1 MDRCTV
7 RFLFITLFPEQIEQ
21 AAGHS
26 IIKRAVDAGLVE
38 VSCINPR
45 DFATDRHRTVDD
57 TPFGGG
63 AGMVLKPEPMVAA
76 IRMAKQQLPA
86 ARVIAMCPG
95 GRTLKQDIVEE
106 YARSGQDLILVC
118 GHYEGFDERI
128 FNWVD
133 EKLSIGDYVLTGGEL
148 PALIVMDAVA
158 RFIPGVLGKMASAVE
173 DSFSTGLLEYPQ
185 YTRPVEFEGLEVPEV
200 LRNGNHALINRWRRK
215 EALKA
220 TYLHRPDLLAELGK
234 EDVLLL
240 NEIKQEL
247 VGVGFKAEVKGQ
259 ILEMSLGY
267 SHDTHFMLPKEVTAT
282 AVTEKKGNPIVT
294 LKSMDKQLVGQV
306 AAKIR
311 SLRKPEPYKGKGIKF
326 VGEQLRRK
334 AGKSAGAK

>member
-1 MDRCTV
+1 MN
-7 RFLFITLFPEQIEQ
+7 FHILTLFPEMVM
-21 AAGHS
+21 GGLNTS
-26 IIKRAVDAGLVE
+26 ITGRAIDKGLISVE
-38 VSCINPR
+38 AINIR
-45 DFATDRHRTVDD
+45 DYSKDKHHHVDD
-57 TPFGGG
+57 APYGGG

-95 GRTLKQDIVEE
+95 GRTLKQEIVEE
-106 YARSGQDLILVC
+106 YAGSGQDLILVC

-185 YTRPVEFEGLEVPEV
+185 YTRPVEFEGLAVPEV

-220 TYLHRPDLLAELGK
+220 TYLRRPDLLSELGK
-234 EDVLLL
+234 EDALLL
-240 NEIKQEL
+240 KEIKQEL
-247 VGVGFKAEVKGQ
+247 AG
-259 ILEMSLGY
+259 
-267 SHDTHFMLPKEVTAT
+267 
-282 AVTEKKGNPIVT
+282 
-294 LKSMDKQLVGQV
+294 DKNG
-306 AAKIR
+306 
-311 SLRKPEPYKGKGIKF
+311 
-326 VGEQLRRK
+326 
-334 AGKSAGAK
+334 

>member
-1 MDRCTV
+1 MK
-7 RFLFITLFPEQIEQ
+7 FLFITLFPEQIEQ
-21 AAGHS
+21 AASHS
-26 IIKRAVDAGLVE
+26 IIKRAVEAGLLA

-45 DFATDRHRTVDD
+45 DFTVDKHRTVDD

-76 IRMAKQQLPA
+76 IRAAKQQLPE

-95 GRTLKQDIVEE
+95 GRTLKQNIVEE
-106 YARSGQDLILVC
+106 YAESGQDLILVC

-128 FNWVD
+128 FAWVD

-185 YTRPVEFEGLEVPEV
+185 YTRPVIFEGLEVPEV

-215 EALKA
+215 EAIKA
-220 TYLHRPDLLAELGK
+220 TWLQRPDLLDALDK
-234 EDVLLL
+234 SDARLLE
-240 NEIKQEL
+240 EIKQEL
-247 VGVGFKAEVKGQ
+247 AG
-259 ILEMSLGY
+259 
-267 SHDTHFMLPKEVTAT
+267 DTH
-282 AVTEKKGNPIVT
+282 G
-294 LKSMDKQLVGQV
+294 
-306 AAKIR
+306 
-311 SLRKPEPYKGKGIKF
+311 
-326 VGEQLRRK
+326 
-334 AGKSAGAK
+334 

>member
-1 MDRCTV
+1 MKID
-7 RFLFITLFPEQIEQ
+7 IMTLFPEMINAVMRE
-21 AAGHS
+21 S
-26 IIKRAVDAGLVE
+26 IIGRAQDKGLVE
-38 VSCINPR
+38 VKATNIR
-45 DFATDRHRTVDD
+45 DYALDKHHKADD
-57 TPFGGG
+57 APYGGG
-63 AGMVLKPEPMVAA
+63 RGQVMLAEPLYLCHEALSGGEHVHTVFLSAQGA
-76 IRMAKQQLPA
+76 PFNQEKARELLAKEQF
-86 ARVIAMCPG
+86 
-95 GRTLKQDIVEE
+95 
-106 YARSGQDLILVC
+106 ILVC

-185 YTRPVEFEGLEVPEV
+185 YTRPVEFEELEVPEV

-247 VGVGFKAEVKGQ
+247 
-259 ILEMSLGY
+259 
-267 SHDTHFMLPKEVTAT
+267 
-282 AVTEKKGNPIVT
+282 
-294 LKSMDKQLVGQV
+294 
-306 AAKIR
+306 
-311 SLRKPEPYKGKGIKF
+311 
-326 VGEQLRRK
+326 
-334 AGKSAGAK
+334 AGDNNG

>member
-1 MDRCTV
+1 MGWHIN
-7 RFLFITLFPEQIEQ
+7 LLTLFPDMFPGFLGQSLAGRALERGDWSYKAVQI
-21 AAGHS
+21 
-26 IIKRAVDAGLVE
+26 
-38 VSCINPR
+38 R
-45 DFATDRHRTVDD
+45 DFGEGKHQTVDD

-247 VGVGFKAEVKGQ
+247 
-259 ILEMSLGY
+259 
-267 SHDTHFMLPKEVTAT
+267 
-282 AVTEKKGNPIVT
+282 
-294 LKSMDKQLVGQV
+294 
-306 AAKIR
+306 
-311 SLRKPEPYKGKGIKF
+311 
-326 VGEQLRRK
+326 
-334 AGKSAGAK
+334 AGDNNG

>member
-1 MDRCTV
+1 M

-26 IIKRAVDAGLVE
+26 IIKRAADAGLVE

-63 AGMVLKPEPMVAA
+63 ARHGFEARADGSGYPHGQTAA
-76 IRMAKQQLPA
+76 ACSA
-86 ARVIAMCPG
+86 GYCMCPG

-200 LRNGNHALINRWRRK
+200 LRNGNHALINRWR
-215 EALKA
+215 
-220 TYLHRPDLLAELGK
+220 P
-234 EDVLLL
+234 
-240 NEIKQEL
+240 
-247 VGVGFKAEVKGQ
+247 
-259 ILEMSLGY
+259 
-267 SHDTHFMLPKEVTAT
+267 
-282 AVTEKKGNPIVT
+282 
-294 LKSMDKQLVGQV
+294 
-306 AAKIR
+306 
-311 SLRKPEPYKGKGIKF
+311 
-326 VGEQLRRK
+326 
-334 AGKSAGAK
+334 